1 MTKTDQPKFEVLA
14 ASRGRFLKTPLVS
27 TEAFKL
33 VREGNSGILTGTLRG
48 LPPGLFQGL
57 SVTISIDAPVVEL
70 LTIAGL
76 FPGHLQ
82 AIEQTGPFKF
92 RCTFSGPVI
101 SLARAFLNDETKK
114 YADAFSKVVAE
125 EFPEDSLLNIQALL
139 DQGPRDADS

>member
-1 MTKTDQPKFEVLA
+1 MTKTDPKFEVLA

-27 TEAFKL
+27 TDAFKL
-33 VREGNSGILTGTLRG
+33 VREGNSGILTGLVQG

-57 SVTISIDAPVVEL
+57 SVTVSVDAPIVEL
-70 LTIAGL
+70 ATIQGL
-76 FPGHLQ
+76 FPGHLLT
-82 AIEQTGPFKF
+82 IEQTGPFKF
-92 RCTFSGPVI
+92 RCVFSGPVI

-139 DQGPRDADS
+139 DQGSSYADS